1 VIRATNVDYPR
12 PDLAR
17 PGYVGGGCLSKDP
30 YLMINSSGPAPF
42 LIGQARRLNERL
54 PVVVAERVV
63 QLAGAV
69 AGTRLAVLGWA
80 YKGWPATDDMRGT
93 PIASMMPVFQSAG
106 FTVLGHDPMVTP
118 DVIRRYGGEPVSLD
132 KAFSD
137 SDAVLIIND
146 HPDYRAI
153 QVESMLAAGRPR
165 LIFDSWRI
173 LDEAA
178 VIAAGVRYAGIG
190 YSPTSASRPLPR
202 RTPQSP
208 EVWA

>member
-1 VIRATNVDYPR
+1 
-12 PDLAR
+12 
-17 PGYVGGGCLSKDP
+17 
-30 YLMINSSGPAPF
+30 MINSSGPAPY

-63 QLAGAV
+63 QLAGA
-69 AGTRLAVLGWA
+69 ASGIRLAVLGWA

-93 PIASMMPVFQSAG
+93 PIAAMMPVFQSAG

-137 SDAVLIIND
+137 SDAVLVITD

-153 QVESMLAAGRPR
+153 QIESMLAAGRPR
-165 LIFDSWRI
+165 FIFDSWRI

-178 VIAAGVRYAGIG
+178 VTAAGVQYASIG
-190 YSPTSASRPLPR
+190 YAPGPAPRQLPR
-202 RTPQSP
+202 RMPQSP
-208 EVWA
+208 EVAA

>member
-1 VIRATNVDYPR
+1 
-12 PDLAR
+12 
-17 PGYVGGGCLSKDP
+17 
-30 YLMINSSGPAPF
+30 
-42 LIGQARRLNERL
+42 
-54 PVVVAERVV
+54 
-63 QLAGAV
+63 
-69 AGTRLAVLGWA
+69 
-80 YKGWPATDDMRGT
+80 MRGT

-118 DVIRRYGGEPVSLD
+118 EVIRQYGGEPVSLD

-153 QVESMLAAGRPR
+153 QVESMLTDGRPR

-178 VIAAGVRYAGIG
+178 VTDRNIVTGRKPDDVEAFTNALIDLIEDR
-190 YSPTSASRPLPR
+190 
-202 RTPQSP
+202 P
-208 EVWA
+208 EVTEIDLANETAA